1 MLVKGLD
8 FALLEQNRARLA
20 SSTAAE
26 DDASLEQAFQE
37 VATSA
42 PRKRTREEI
51 VQALKAKRAKTSGA
65 GEANADEGVGV
76 AKPPLSA
83 DPALEE
89 AKKAGKFRPIG
100 FKPIGGGS
108 EEKPKKKKK
117 VKAKTASQEGEASRK
132 KAKTDTPSER
142 PPPVPKPAPE
152 AGPSTNADVPV
163 VSPPPPPIP
172 APDPE
177 PVEDEF
183 DIFADAGDYTGVD
196 LGDEDEGNEGL
207 RSDGEREEGEMK
219 EAPPPPKGRWF
230 AMEGEDRPDEPT
242 SPPAKGADEEASP
255 LVNVRPPP
263 VEAPSDREDG
273 EDEDERPIRLQ
284 PLASSAI
291 PSIRDL
297 LDMDASS
304 GKGGK
309 RGGKKGKKK
318 EKGTGGEGGVDK
330 NKIDRDYQRCV
341 ARLYRN

>member
-20 SSTAAE
+20 ASSAAV
-26 DDASLEQAFQE
+26 DDASLEQVFQE

-51 VQALKAKRAKTSGA
+51 VQALKSKRAKTSTSG
-65 GEANADEGVGV
+65 ADETGAAERVGAV
-76 AKPPLSA
+76 KPPPSA

-108 EEKPKKKKK
+108 GEKHKKKKK
-117 VKAKTASQEGEASRK
+117 VKTKPASQEDEASRK
-132 KAKTDTPSER
+132 KAKVDTSGER
-142 PPPVPKPAPE
+142 PPPVLAPAPE
-152 AGPSTNADVPV
+152 AGPSTNAGAPV

-172 APDPE
+172 AQESETVD
-177 PVEDEF
+177 DEF
-183 DIFADAGDYTGVD
+183 DIFADAGEYTGVD
-196 LGDEDEGNEGL
+196 LGDEDEGSEGL
-207 RSDGEREEGEMK
+207 RSDREHEEGEMK
-219 EAPPPPKGRWF
+219 EAPSPPKSKGRWF
-230 AMEGEDRPDEPT
+230 ATEDDDRTDAQT
-242 SPPAKGADEEASP
+242 SPTAKDADEDVSASAKA
-255 LVNVRPPP
+255 RPPP
-263 VEAPSDREDG
+263 EEVPSDREDG
-273 EDEDERPIRLQ
+273 EEEEGRPMRLQ

-309 RGGKKGKKK
+309 RGSKKGKKK
-318 EKGTGGEGGVDK
+318 EKSTGGEGGVDK
-330 NKIDRDYQRCV
+330 NKLDRDYKR
-341 ARLYRN
+341 